1 MLSHHD
7 VPHLLKRSHVVSG
20 YRPLHQPRHFYIRS
34 AFRAHNEVMNVWTHF
49 VPAILLFIFYLYPEW
64 LSDRPRPAVLLLHV
78 GIILLLFASSMA
90 HLMHSRSEMDHIFW
104 FLVDFGGIALF
115 GIAIGAQRYSCAER
129 METFIHL
136 TYLPL
141 LMLIVLG
148 LQFFSSSYLFVF
160 LPLWKR
166 RLELRMLS
174 CLVLAFWLNIPLMNP
189 NAEEDVSLR
198 LHSRSFQ
205 WLLISGIFMG
215 AQVPERFAPGVFDIF
230 GYGHQLFHLCVNM
243 VAWNLADAADLDCSA
258 DWHWTPRLVASL
270 VTFVTSILF
279 IAFIIHQMVKT
290 ASKRKYE

>member
-1 MLSHHD
+1 
-7 VPHLLKRSHVVSG
+7 
-20 YRPLHQPRHFYIRS
+20 
-34 AFRAHNEVMNVWTHF
+34 MNVWTHF

-64 LSDRPRPAVLLLHV
+64 LSDRPRPAVLILHV
-78 GIILLLFASSMA
+78 GIVLLLFASSMA
-90 HLMHSRSEMDHIFW
+90 HLMVALLPKSCRKTHFGIIQHSRSEMDHIFW

-174 CLVLAFWLNIPLMNP
+174 CLVLAFWLNIPLMMRYL
-189 NAEEDVSLR
+189 VSQVIFLDFLHLTQNIRYLR
-198 LHSRSFQ
+198 
-205 WLLISGIFMG
+205 
-215 AQVPERFAPGVFDIF
+215 
-230 GYGHQLFHLCVNM
+230 Y
-243 VAWNLADAADLDCSA
+243 
-258 DWHWTPRLVASL
+258 
-270 VTFVTSILF
+270 
-279 IAFIIHQMVKT
+279 
-290 ASKRKYE
+290 